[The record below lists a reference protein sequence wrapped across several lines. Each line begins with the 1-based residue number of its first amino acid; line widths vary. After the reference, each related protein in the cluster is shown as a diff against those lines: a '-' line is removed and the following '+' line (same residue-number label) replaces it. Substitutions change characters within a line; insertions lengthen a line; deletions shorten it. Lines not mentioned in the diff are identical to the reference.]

1 MRTEYRRTSTE
12 QSLAPTS
19 AHART
24 LLLAVCLAPLS
35 AVFIASSAYAETPS
49 PARAESDTRIRI
61 AAYSGDR
68 VYRLVGYVG
77 YQIDLEFEPDE
88 AFVGLGSGDIEGLA
102 FASQGNHLFLKP
114 KASKVSTNL
123 TVLTNRREY
132 QFDYTASA
140 DRPDSREPDVTYVLR
155 FTYPK
160 PPAMVDTAAKIEH
173 QLDGAAALRPR
184 NFDYWYCGFSALKPV
199 AASDDGVH
207 TRLRFG
213 AHAELPAIFVRN
225 DDGSESLLNFSVDA
239 GDVVIHRVAQRF
251 VLRRGLLRGCIVNK
265 SFDGGGERL
274 DSGTVSPEVV
284 RVTQGVHP

>member
-1 MRTEYRRTSTE
+1 MKTGYEGLRGAAAALAHSSRSHRARRADE
-12 QSLAPTS
+12 HP
-19 AHART
+19 
-24 LLLAVCLAPLS
+24 P
-35 AVFIASSAYAETPS
+35 
-49 PARAESDTRIRI
+49 RADSDTRIRV

-88 AFVGLGSGDIEGLA
+88 AFVGLGAGDIEGLA

-160 PPAMVDTAAKIEH
+160 PPATGGYRRKDRA
-173 QLDGAAALRPR
+173 P
-184 NFDYWYCGFSALKPV
+184 
-199 AASDDGVH
+199 
-207 TRLRFG
+207 TR
-213 AHAELPAIFVRN
+213 
-225 DDGSESLLNFSVDA
+225 
-239 GDVVIHRVAQRF
+239 
-251 VLRRGLLRGCIVNK
+251 
-265 SFDGGGERL
+265 
-274 DSGTVSPEVV
+274 
-284 RVTQGVHP
+284 

>member
-1 MRTEYRRTSTE
+1 MKTGYPRI
-12 QSLAPTS
+12 
-19 AHART
+19 
-24 LLLAVCLAPLS
+24 LLLIAPIALLS
-35 AVFIASSAYAETPS
+35 LI
-49 PARAESDTRIRI
+49 ARADTVPAAKADSDARIRV
-61 AAYSGDR
+61 AAYSGNR

-88 AFVGLGSGDIEGLA
+88 AFVGLGAGDIEGLA

-114 KASKVSTNL
+114 KASRVSTNL

-140 DRPDSREPDVTYVLR
+140 ASPDSREPDVTYVLR
-155 FTYPK
+155 FIYPK
-160 PPAMVDTAAKIEH
+160 PAATVDTAGKIEH
-173 QLDGAAALRPR
+173 QLDSAAASRPR
-184 NFDYWYCGFSALKPV
+184 NFDYWYCGFAALKPI

-225 DDGSESLLNFSVDA
+225 DDGSESLLNFNMDA
-239 GDVVIHRVAQRF
+239 GDMVIHRVAQRF
-251 VLRRGLLRGCIVNK
+251 VLRRGLLRGCIVNR

-274 DSGTVSPEVV
+274 ESGTVSPKVV
-284 RVTQGVHP
+284 RVTQGAHP